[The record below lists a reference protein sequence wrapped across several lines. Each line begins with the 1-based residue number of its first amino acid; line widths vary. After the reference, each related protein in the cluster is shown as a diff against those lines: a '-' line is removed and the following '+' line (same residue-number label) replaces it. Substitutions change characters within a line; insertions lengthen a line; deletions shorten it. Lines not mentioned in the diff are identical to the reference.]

1 MQKDIGENHTED
13 GTKSPD
19 FQDFQMDDFKEDEET
34 EDTNYYPIED
44 ETKDVNDEFSINS
57 FIYGIAHL
65 HLKFNLLDSS
75 SAVLFALYKKVQPH
89 TEDDEAKANVSR
101 AHAQGS
107 QSVDFQINVFS
118 SRQGI
123 PKPRTRLEEREILK
137 PPPPMKPRDLR
148 EQSDKRCVFHNDQGH
163 CTDNCIYLR
172 NTIEFDAKRSQLDMF
187 MVSSRDNHQD
197 QRESIHGA
205 SGSRFQTEIKTCKYL
220 ERHHPCDN

>member
-44 ETKDVNDEFSINS
+44 E
-57 FIYGIAHL
+57 
-65 HLKFNLLDSS
+65 
-75 SAVLFALYKKVQPH
+75 VQPH

-148 EQSDKRCVFHNDQGH
+148 EQSDKRCVFHNDQGS
-163 CTDNCIYLR
+163 
-172 NTIEFDAKRSQLDMF
+172 KREYPWGIRIKISNRDKNMQISREA
-187 MVSSRDNHQD
+187 SSM
-197 QRESIHGA
+197 
-205 SGSRFQTEIKTCKYL
+205 
-220 ERHHPCDN
+220 